1 MCFWCHSQSLKAH
14 SRMKKV
20 INSFL
25 YVLIEMKIC
34 VINKKKTN
42 DFCFNC
48 SENGECCFVGSA
60 EGVSVIGWEPD
71 REFDHIESAWS
82 MLGDMKVV
90 KQKLVRVLSE

>member
-1 MCFWCHSQSLKAH
+1 MMMSKNNVSL
-14 SRMKKV
+14 
-20 INSFL
+20 
-25 YVLIEMKIC
+25 YY
-34 VINKKKTN
+34 
-42 DFCFNC
+42 NC

-90 KQKLVRVLSE
+90 KQKLVCRTFRI